1 MFNFH
6 LILIVSLQNILR
18 ILSYNILIFIL
29 IFDLLLILL
38 LIVFV
43 LLYIL
48 ILVFGRNRS
57 ILLILILVSDNFW
70 IFSRGCPFFYLVLVF
85 NCVFHLSLIILI
97 LVIGCGWYFILILSL
112 SIIIFLLILV
122 LCLSISWRILV
133 FNLLSFGIDFIFNW
147 ILSSL
152 IVSWDFTR
160 ILVV

>member
-38 LIVFV
+38 LIV
-43 LLYIL
+43 LLYIR
-48 ILVFGRNRS
+48 RNRS